1 MTRIPA
7 ELVAGYEGSL
17 DGAAHSLLG
26 LRALMAELADQGVSA
41 DQALRG
47 TGIDPCQM
55 DDPALLISPNQ
66 KIAIFGNAGRLAKRP
81 DLGLRAGARQ
91 RLSDFG
97 VFGYALA
104 SSATFGDALALGMK
118 HLRLAG
124 PVLEKRFCL
133 VGDTALFEGRD
144 VLALGPV
151 LPLATEFWFSSILK
165 LITCVIETSFPS
177 RRLLLPYPRPA
188 HAAAYE
194 RMFGCPAQFDAGV
207 VQWQFDAAVLQAPC
221 PEANPI
227 TAGLC
232 TQFCERILDSLP
244 HESALARSVRNAC
257 LGSRGKFPSA
267 REMAERLGL
276 SVRTLHRRLT
286 EEGQHYQGIV
296 DEVRSALA
304 IEFLRNTTLSVEE
317 IACRVG
323 FTESSNFR
331 KAFRRWTGRSPACFR
346 APQGKAVA
354 AAARAG
360 AH

>member
-1 MTRIPA
+1 MTRISA
-7 ELVAGYEGSL
+7 ELVGSYK
-17 DGAAHSLLG
+17 DGRDVAAHSLLG
-26 LRALMAELADQGVSA
+26 LRALMAELADQGVGA
-41 DQALRG
+41 DAALRG
-47 TGIDPCQM
+47 TGIAPGQM
-55 DDPALLISPNQ
+55 DDPALRISPNQ
-66 KIAIFGNAGRLAKRP
+66 KIALFGNAGRLAQRP

-104 SSATFGDALALGMK
+104 SSASFGEALALGMK
-118 HLRLAG
+118 HLKLAG
-124 PVLEKRFCL
+124 PVLEKRFRL
-133 VGDTALFEGRD
+133 SGDTALFEGRD

-151 LPLATEFWFSSILK
+151 LPLATEFWLSSILK
-165 LITCVIETSFPS
+165 LISCVIETPFPS
-177 RRLLLPYPRPA
+177 RRLLLPYARPA

-207 VQWQFDAAVLQAPC
+207 LQWQFDAAVLQAPC

-227 TAGLC
+227 TAALC
-232 TQFCERILDSLP
+232 SQFCERLLDSLP
-244 HESALARSVRNAC
+244 QESALARSVRNAC
-257 LGSRGKFPSA
+257 LGSRGNFPSA
-267 REMAERLGL
+267 REMAGRLGL

-317 IACRVG
+317 VACRVG

-331 KAFRRWTGRSPACFR
+331 KAFRRWTGQSPARFR
-346 APQGKAVA
+346 APQGQAPA
-354 AAARAG
+354 AAARAPT
-360 AH
+360 H